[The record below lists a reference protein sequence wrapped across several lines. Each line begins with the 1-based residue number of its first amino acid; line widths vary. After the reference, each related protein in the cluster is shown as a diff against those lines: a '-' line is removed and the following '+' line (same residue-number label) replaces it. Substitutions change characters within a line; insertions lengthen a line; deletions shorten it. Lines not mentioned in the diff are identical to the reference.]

1 MKIGEE
7 VIDSLCQNSGPV
19 DGVDCAEVMLLVERS
34 VGEKSFDD
42 VLVDE
47 NQCSDSDGCMD
58 FACLTIVKR
67 SLDGN
72 IVNV

>member
-1 MKIGEE
+1 M
-7 VIDSLCQNSGPV
+7 
-19 DGVDCAEVMLLVERS
+19 MLLVERS